1 MKRVVMTGA
10 LESFTDFA
18 DNGLPP
24 GFHAASAEL
33 YQTLSPLKD
42 KWEVLLEEGLEL
54 LGERADQTYDN
65 RSLTYLE
72 SEIICRNLIA
82 P

>member
-1 MKRVVMTGA
+1 MTAA

-18 DNGLPP
+18 DDGLPP

-42 KWEVLLEEGLEL
+42 KWEL
-54 LGERADQTYDN
+54 LGERADQTY
-65 RSLTYLE
+65 R
-72 SEIICRNLIA
+72 RNSD
-82 P
+82 